1 MGWFPGLKPWVK
13 FFSPFGASTGFQPI
27 RSGWKPDF
35 TPARV
40 AAGARRWFPHDLES
54 SLDSPESNLAW
65 ASSLCSFSLSS
76 DAFLPHKIP
85 KILRVLRSLRAKS
98 RALPPQYRSSSVGV
112 CELEIVSVMFVL
124 LVIVNVL
131 VFLHESSLGLK
142 ALRQFVW
149 QYAFIPSKLG
159 FTGGSMM
166 PKAPADLLQK
176 ISPMVTSQF
185 LHAGW
190 LHLLSNMVVLLFLGK
205 KLEERI
211 GPLKFLAFYL
221 ASGIAGNIVYAAF
234 HLSSHEPVLGA
245 SGAVAGVLAASLLC
259 NPNGIVWLPGLPI
272 FLTVWMFAPLWFF
285 SELLNAINE
294 QNVRSTPGGV
304 AYLVH
309 VGGFVFGLVSAT
321 AFPRADRLGK
331 DRRA

>member
-1 MGWFPGLKPWVK
+1 
-13 FFSPFGASTGFQPI
+13 
-27 RSGWKPDF
+27 
-35 TPARV
+35 
-40 AAGARRWFPHDLES
+40 
-54 SLDSPESNLAW
+54 
-65 ASSLCSFSLSS
+65 
-76 DAFLPHKIP
+76 
-85 KILRVLRSLRAKS
+85 
-98 RALPPQYRSSSVGV
+98 
-112 CELEIVSVMFVL
+112 MFVL

-131 VFLHESSLGLK
+131 VFLHESSLGPR

-149 QYAFIPSKLG
+149 KYAFIPSKVG
-159 FTGGSMM
+159 FTGASMVVR
-166 PKAPADLLQK
+166 APADLLQK
-176 ISPMVTSQF
+176 ISTMVTSQF

-205 KLEERI
+205 KIEERI
-211 GPLKFLAFYL
+211 GSLKFLAFYL

-272 FLTVWMFAPLWFF
+272 FLRVWMFAPHWFI

-294 QNVRSTPGGV
+294 QYVRSTVGGV

-309 VGGFVFGLVSAT
+309 VGGFLFGLVAAT
-321 AFPRADRLGK
+321 TFARADRLGK
-331 DRRA
+331 DQGA

>member
-1 MGWFPGLKPWVK
+1 
-13 FFSPFGASTGFQPI
+13 
-27 RSGWKPDF
+27 
-35 TPARV
+35 
-40 AAGARRWFPHDLES
+40 
-54 SLDSPESNLAW
+54 
-65 ASSLCSFSLSS
+65 
-76 DAFLPHKIP
+76 
-85 KILRVLRSLRAKS
+85 
-98 RALPPQYRSSSVGV
+98 
-112 CELEIVSVMFVL
+112 MFVL

-131 VFLHESSLGLK
+131 IFLHESSLGPR

-159 FTGGSMM
+159 FTGGSMVVR
-166 PKAPADLLQK
+166 APADLLEK
-176 ISPMVTSQF
+176 VPTMVSSQF
-185 LHAGW
+185 LHASW

-211 GPLKFLAFYL
+211 GSLKFLAFYL

-245 SGAVAGVLAASLLC
+245 SGAVAGVLAASLLF

-272 FLTVWMFAPLWFF
+272 FLTVWMFAPFWFI

-294 QNVRSTPGGV
+294 QNVRSTTGGV

-309 VGGFVFGLVSAT
+309 VGGFIFGLVAGL
-321 AFPRADRLGK
+321 AFTRADKLGK
-331 DRRA
+331 DQGA

>member
-1 MGWFPGLKPWVK
+1 
-13 FFSPFGASTGFQPI
+13 
-27 RSGWKPDF
+27 
-35 TPARV
+35 
-40 AAGARRWFPHDLES
+40 
-54 SLDSPESNLAW
+54 
-65 ASSLCSFSLSS
+65 
-76 DAFLPHKIP
+76 
-85 KILRVLRSLRAKS
+85 
-98 RALPPQYRSSSVGV
+98 
-112 CELEIVSVMFVL
+112 MFVL

-131 VFLHESSLGLK
+131 VFLHESSLGPR

-149 QYAFIPSKLG
+149 KYAFIPSKVG
-159 FTGGSMM
+159 FTGASMVVR
-166 PKAPADLLQK
+166 APADLLQK
-176 ISPMVTSQF
+176 ISTMVTSQF

-205 KLEERI
+205 KIEERI
-211 GPLKFLAFYL
+211 GSLKFLAFYL

-272 FLTVWMFAPLWFF
+272 FLRVWMFAPLWFI

-294 QNVRSTPGGV
+294 QYVRSTVGGV

-309 VGGFVFGLVSAT
+309 VGGFLFGLVAAT
-321 AFPRADRLGK
+321 TFARADRLGK
-331 DRRA
+331 DQGA